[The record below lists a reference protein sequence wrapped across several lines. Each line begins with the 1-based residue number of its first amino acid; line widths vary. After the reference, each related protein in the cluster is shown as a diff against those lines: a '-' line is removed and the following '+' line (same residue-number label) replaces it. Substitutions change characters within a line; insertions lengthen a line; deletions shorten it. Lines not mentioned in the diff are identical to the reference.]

1 MENAQ
6 PLVSMLDEARQA
18 MEQPY
23 QAYET
28 AQSPQ
33 ARAHALADYLAEVE
47 AYEILLADLLL
58 PQLNDKVQDADF
70 LAEEIEDSR
79 VLQRTAQK
87 IELQQGA
94 PERADAIQVLHELL
108 LVQAGEINDRLLPAL
123 QEVALDYQ
131 QLAHDWAAH
140 RVRLREL
147 RTADLGP
154 DQSSEDQA

>member
-6 PLVSMLDEARQA
+6 PLMRMLDEARQA

-23 QAYET
+23 HAYET

-47 AYEILLADLLL
+47 AYEILQADLLL
-58 PQLNDKVQDADF
+58 PQLVGKVQDADF
-70 LAEEIEDSR
+70 LAEALEDSR
-79 VLQRTAQK
+79 VLRRAAQK
-87 IELQQGA
+87 IELRRGA
-94 PERADAIQVLHELL
+94 PERADALQALHELL
-108 LVQAGEINDRLLPAL
+108 LVQAGEFNDRLLPAL
-123 QEVALDYQ
+123 QEGTLDYQ
-131 QLAHDWAAH
+131 QLAQDWAAH

-147 RTADLGP
+147 RAADLGS